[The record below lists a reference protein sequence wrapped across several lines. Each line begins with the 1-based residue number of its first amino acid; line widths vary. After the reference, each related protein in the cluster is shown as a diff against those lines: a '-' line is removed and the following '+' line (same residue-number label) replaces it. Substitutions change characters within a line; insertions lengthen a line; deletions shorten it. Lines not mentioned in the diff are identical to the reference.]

1 MFNLKMVKISDWA
14 INSVSGSFD
23 RLPKTEHRDGQ
34 YRLRKYSAVRLS
46 NSGSFKYQKLEDTT
60 FNQSVKYNQFQGGVT
75 RHFEEI
81 EDSVIESGGMSE
93 ICDTFLQACG
103 VTDEDRIDIHQMRV
117 HTEGDTV
124 PVSPEGVH
132 QDGYKYIAI
141 VGINRKNIVGG
152 ELLVY
157 KEQTGAPFLG
167 MVMEPG
173 DMMIVND
180 RTLWHNAKTI
190 RTVDINH
197 EGYMDAFILTAG

>member
-1 MFNLKMVKISDWA
+1 MTHSC
-14 INSVSGSFD
+14 
-23 RLPKTEHRDGQ
+23 RL
-34 YRLRKYSAVRLS
+34 V
-46 NSGSFKYQKLEDTT
+46 
-60 FNQSVKYNQFQGGVT
+60 
-75 RHFEEI
+75 
-81 EDSVIESGGMSE
+81 
-93 ICDTFLQACG
+93 
-103 VTDEDRIDIHQMRV
+103 
-117 HTEGDTV
+117 
-124 PVSPEGVH
+124 
-132 QDGYKYIAI
+132 GYKYIAI

>member
-103 VTDEDRIDIHQMRV
+103 
-117 HTEGDTV
+117 
-124 PVSPEGVH
+124 
-132 QDGYKYIAI
+132 
-141 VGINRKNIVGG
+141 
-152 ELLVY
+152 L
-157 KEQTGAPFLG
+157 
-167 MVMEPG
+167 
-173 DMMIVND
+173 
-180 RTLWHNAKTI
+180 
-190 RTVDINH
+190 
-197 EGYMDAFILTAG
+197 